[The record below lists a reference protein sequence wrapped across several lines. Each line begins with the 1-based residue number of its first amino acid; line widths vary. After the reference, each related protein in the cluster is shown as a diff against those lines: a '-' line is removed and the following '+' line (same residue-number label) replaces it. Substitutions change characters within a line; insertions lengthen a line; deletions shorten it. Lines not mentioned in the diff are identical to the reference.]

1 MNIGVKK
8 WLLCKAFLEKNMRLW
23 SIHPRYLDQKGL
35 VALWREGLLAQKVLR
50 GDTRG
55 YTHHPQLMR
64 FRNTADPM
72 GAIADYLRCV
82 ADEADRRGYRFDRS
96 KIADRAFDGTVMVT
110 SGQADF
116 EFAHLLGKLK
126 KRDPKLHNRLN
137 RIKRIELHP
146 KFKRIPGGVEDWE
159 VF

>member
-1 MNIGVKK
+1 
-8 WLLCKAFLEKNMRLW
+8 MRLW
-23 SIHPRYLDQKGL
+23 SIHPHYLDQKGL

-55 YTHHPQLMR
+55 YTHHPQLIR

-82 ADEADRRGYRFDRS
+82 ADEANKRGYSFDRS
-96 KIADRAFDGTVMVT
+96 KIANRAYDGMLSVT
-110 SGQADF
+110 SGQAEF
-116 EFAHLLGKLK
+116 EFAHLLRKLK
-126 KRDPKLHNRLN
+126 RRNPKLYKQL
-137 RIKRIELHP
+137 IEVKRIELHP
-146 KFKRIPGGVEDWE
+146 KFKKITGDVEDWE